1 MDRFLD
7 SVFLDNP
14 VRDYF
19 WVFGVIVFAIL
30 LKRLISKYIAIL
42 LCKLFQRAWP
52 SFDQKKFVELI
63 MQPMGTFLVVSISI
77 IALYR
82 LNYPD
87 AFSFTIYQYPLQNVF
102 ISIGIL
108 IQVIAFT
115 WLLMRFI
122 DFIALVLEIRA
133 NKTQDQSDNQLIV
146 FFRDFLKV
154 IIGIIG
160 ILLMLKFVFGY
171 NISSLLT
178 GLSIVGAAIA
188 LALRESIENLI
199 ASFVIF
205 FDKPFTTG
213 DTVKVQNVTG
223 IVERIGLRS
232 TRIRSE
238 QKTYVT
244 VPNKQMVDTILDN
257 HTLRTLQ
264 KNELWLHISLDS
276 PSAKIEELM
285 KRIRTYMQQVKE
297 IDHSNVLFQDINI
310 KAYTILVEFFVPAA
324 YLSEFNRVR
333 QELNLYALHQMEDL
347 QLKIAGSG
355 KEIAV

>member
-154 IIGIIG
+154 IIGC
-160 ILLMLKFVFGY
+160 M
-171 NISSLLT
+171 ISSTNFFWSKLGQARWKSLHNKMAMYFEIRR
-178 GLSIVGAAIA
+178 LSRIA
-188 LALRESIENLI
+188 KTITPN
-199 ASFVIF
+199 
-205 FDKPFTTG
+205 T
-213 DTVKVQNVTG
+213 
-223 IVERIGLRS
+223 
-232 TRIRSE
+232 
-238 QKTYVT
+238 QK
-244 VPNKQMVDTILDN
+244 
-257 HTLRTLQ
+257 
-264 KNELWLHISLDS
+264 
-276 PSAKIEELM
+276 
-285 KRIRTYMQQVKE
+285 
-297 IDHSNVLFQDINI
+297 
-310 KAYTILVEFFVPAA
+310 
-324 YLSEFNRVR
+324 
-333 QELNLYALHQMEDL
+333 
-347 QLKIAGSG
+347 
-355 KEIAV
+355 